1 MDDGAF
7 EELYAAQ
14 YGDLLRYALRRVQ
27 EPADAADVVA
37 ETWVIAWRRRGD
49 LPPSSER
56 RLWLFGV
63 ARRVLA
69 NQRRGQLRRSL
80 LADRL
85 REELDA
91 TVSESFPMDG
101 PALNA
106 LRQLSPEDQDLLAM
120 RAWEQLTAD
129 EMATILGCNPAAVRV
144 RLHRAR
150 RRLRAALGSE
160 SPALAGPPCPPRGV
174 ADGPQWITQETR

>member
-49 LPPSSER
+49 LPPNSER

-69 NQRRGQLRRSL
+69 NQRRGQLRRSRGFVPG
-80 LADRL
+80 D
-85 REELDA
+85 
-91 TVSESFPMDG
+91 
-101 PALNA
+101 
-106 LRQLSPEDQDLLAM
+106 
-120 RAWEQLTAD
+120 
-129 EMATILGCNPAAVRV
+129 
-144 RLHRAR
+144 
-150 RRLRAALGSE
+150 LRAALFLAATYIPGVNVTDKQANLDGRVGTAIGRDEGNATRQEIIFDPPTGQVIGERVVALDGSGTGIPSGE
-160 SPALAGPPCPPRGV
+160 TIEFTAVNTTVVSNLPTSALHP
-174 ADGPQWITQETR
+174 